1 MPANV
6 IMPAL
11 ELAQETGKLLRWIK
25 APGDMVRKGE
35 PIAEIETDK
44 VTVEL
49 EAPASGILQDVTA
62 QEGDVVPVGHTI
74 AIIADSASPT
84 LSPQG
89 GRSGTLAP
97 QGSGAVPTLSPQGS
111 GAVPTLSPQG
121 RGQGEGPTS
130 DRIKAS
136 PLARKV
142 AEAHNV
148 DLAHVR
154 TASGKIE
161 KADVLAYVESRR
173 TVATAGN
180 GGPGTIVAASPKARR
195 FAAERGIDLRAL
207 KGSGPEGAVLAM
219 DVPAAAEPTG
229 TGPLTSAPPTSGPL
243 TSAPPTSGPLTSAP
257 LTSALL
263 TLPSPQRGEGVAAG
277 EGGGIPRRGVEDA
290 ASQEKVGTVWRV
302 MAERMAASWTS
313 APHFFLV
320 REVAVAR
327 LGAWL
332 DKARAQTG
340 VRITYTDLLIKLV
353 AAAIV
358 QHPRVAVSWRDG
370 VIERHPDVNVGLAVA
385 LEDGLVVP
393 VIHRADTLGLK
404 EIAARREDLVAR
416 AQAGKLRPADIQGGV
431 FTISNLGMYGVD
443 AFSAIVNPPQAAILA
458 VGRITDRVIP
468 VDGKPAVQPT
478 MVLTLS
484 CDHRALDGARGA
496 RFLGALADLIEE
508 PLTLLV

>member
-180 GGPGTIVAASPKARR
+180 GGLGTIVAASPKARR

-229 TGPLTSAPPTSGPL
+229 TGPLTSGPL
-243 TSAPPTSGPLTSAP
+243 TSKPLTSKP
-257 LTSALL
+257 L

-320 REVAVAR
+320 REVTVAR

-370 VIERHPDVNVGLAVA
+370 VIERHPDVNVGFAVA